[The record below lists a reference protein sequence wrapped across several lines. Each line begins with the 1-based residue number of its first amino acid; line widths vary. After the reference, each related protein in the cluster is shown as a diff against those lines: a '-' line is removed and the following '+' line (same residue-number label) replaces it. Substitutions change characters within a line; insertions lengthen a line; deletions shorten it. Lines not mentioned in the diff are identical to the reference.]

1 MKEQGFTLIEILVA
15 LAIFSIVVAAIITM
29 LPGLATTN
37 SRTRDDQRVLLAAQG
52 YFEQVRGE
60 LRNNFDSTLSTVT
73 VPGVGSGLS
82 CTTTTPVDLE
92 TLNGQSA
99 LKRVKLSC
107 TINGKTHN
115 FSLDI
120 ARTS

>member
-37 SRTRDDQRVLLAAQG
+37 SRTRDDQVLLAAQG